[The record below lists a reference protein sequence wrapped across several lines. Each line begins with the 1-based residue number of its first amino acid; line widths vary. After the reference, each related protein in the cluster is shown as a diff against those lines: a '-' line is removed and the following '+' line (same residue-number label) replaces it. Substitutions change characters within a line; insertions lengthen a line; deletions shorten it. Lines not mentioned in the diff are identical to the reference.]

1 MNDISELS
9 RQRIANNDILKILD
23 SKRIEDVEIMNLKER
38 PLINQY
44 WNKESKQRILNVVN
58 MLKDKNIVF
67 EKGEDRNGS
76 EQKGIELVWDNTLV
90 RGLDYY
96 CHTTFEFVECKE
108 RKEEK
113 HQEEEEK
120 HTRESNDSDET
131 TTLRNTS
138 TSSSSELLLGTQQGT
153 VLAGGRYDELYSLL
167 SDSKY
172 NISAIGWAMGVDRIQ
187 LMLEGIEKEENDNEN
202 MTEEKKTIRW
212 PKEKNKI
219 CILPIAEKDWN
230 GIDHLELITSTAV
243 QIGIDL
249 RQLNTKGEGR
259 GATGED
265 DDDGETVSDRV
276 IVSNNKMDRM
286 KKQIKFSNRENAICS
301 ILVGGDELIE
311 RGCVSVRDMNARTQK
326 EVKVEDVAEYV
337 QHYF

>member
-1 MNDISELS
+1 MKDISELS

-44 WNKESKQRILNVVN
+44 WNKESKQRIHNVVN

-67 EKGEDRNGS
+67 EKGEKGKKG
-76 EQKGIELVWDNTLV
+76 KGIELVWDNTLV

-96 CHTTFEFVECKE
+96 CHTTFEFVECRE

-113 HQEEEEK
+113 EN
-120 HTRESNDSDET
+120 TREINDSDDT

-187 LMLEGIEKEENDNEN
+187 LMLEGIEKEENEN

-311 RGCVSVRDMNARTQK
+311 RGCVSVRDMNTRTQK

>member
-44 WNKESKQRILNVVN
+44 WNKESKQRIHNVVN

-67 EKGEDRNGS
+67 EKDEDRNGS
-76 EQKGIELVWDNTLV
+76 GQKGIELVWDNTLV

-96 CHTTFEFVECKE
+96 CHTTFEFVECRE

-113 HQEEEEK
+113 EN
-120 HTRESNDSDET
+120 TREINDSDDT

-187 LMLEGIEKEENDNEN
+187 LMLEGIEKEENDN

-230 GIDHLELITSTAV
+230 GSDHLELITSTAV

-259 GATGED
+259 ATGAIGED
-265 DDDGETVSDRV
+265 DDDDETVSHRV

-311 RGCVSVRDMNARTQK
+311 RGCVSVRDMNTRTQK

-337 QHYF
+337 LCIQNYF

>member
-23 SKRIEDVEIMNLKER
+23 SKRIEDVEIMNLKDR

-44 WNKESKQRILNVVN
+44 WNIESQQRIHNVVN

-76 EQKGIELVWDNTLV
+76 GEKGIQLVWDNTLV

-96 CHTTFEFVECKE
+96 CHTTFEFVECRE
-108 RKEEK
+108 RKEK
-113 HQEEEEK
+113 QQQEEEK

-131 TTLRNTS
+131 TTLKTS

-187 LMLEGIEKEENDNEN
+187 LMLEGIEKEENEK

-230 GIDHLELITSTAV
+230 GVDHLELITSTAV

-249 RQLNTKGEGR
+249 RHLNTKGEGAI
-259 GATGED
+259 GEEED
-265 DDDGETVSDRV
+265 DDETVAHRV

>member
-1 MNDISELS
+1 
-9 RQRIANNDILKILD
+9 
-23 SKRIEDVEIMNLKER
+23 
-38 PLINQY
+38 
-44 WNKESKQRILNVVN
+44 
-58 MLKDKNIVF
+58 
-67 EKGEDRNGS
+67 
-76 EQKGIELVWDNTLV
+76 
-90 RGLDYY
+90 
-96 CHTTFEFVECKE
+96 
-108 RKEEK
+108 
-113 HQEEEEK
+113 
-120 HTRESNDSDET
+120 
-131 TTLRNTS
+131 
-138 TSSSSELLLGTQQGT
+138 QGT

-187 LMLEGIEKEENDNEN
+187 LMLEGIEKEENEK
-202 MTEEKKTIRW
+202 MTDEKKTIRW

-230 GIDHLELITSTAV
+230 GSDHLELITSTAV

-311 RGCVSVRDMNARTQK
+311 RGCVSVRDMNTRTQK

-337 QHYF
+337 YKIIFEMKITKIQKRKE